1 MSGAATVFVDRI
13 VMDAA
18 RPVEPLSVC
27 FGPSA
32 GPDWSVSVMVDEVVH
47 PDAHR
52 RQNRAPSFWSA
63 GVGR

>member
-1 MSGAATVFVDRI
+1 MTARVFIDRR

-18 RPVEPLSVC
+18 RPVEPLSVS

-52 RQNRAPSFWSA
+52 RQNDERSFWSA